1 MKEIERN
8 SQRSYKKF
16 FKLTLKIDQK
26 RRLLLLFYL
35 LIGKSDLGIFADSK
49 QLTKD
54 DNVLKKMIFRW
65 LLKMMSYKR
74 RLKIIATTDDEL
86 KMMANCG
93 RQLKMMATTND
104 ELKIIINYR

>member
-86 KMMANCG
+86 KMMANRG

>member
-1 MKEIERN
+1 M
-8 SQRSYKKF
+8 
-16 FKLTLKIDQK
+16 
-26 RRLLLLFYL
+26 FYL

-74 RLKIIATTDDEL
+74 RLKMIATTDDEL
-86 KMMANCG
+86 KMMA
-93 RQLKMMATTND
+93 TTND
-104 ELKIIINYR
+104 SLRQRQATDDELK